1 MNGNISTLDRRI
13 SKLEES
19 KFGFPAY
26 GSVVRLL
33 VRENE
38 DEDRIIDKKRKS
50 GEIKPDTLVIV
61 RKIVGPSALS
71 ASERVPTRFNS

>member
-1 MNGNISTLDRRI
+1 MNGSVSTFDRRI

-19 KFGFPAY
+19 KFGSPAF

-61 RKIVGPSALS
+61 RKVVSPVGV
-71 ASERVPTRFNS
+71 ECE